1 MLHAVKKKNKILMEA
16 LEEGRICVCTPD
28 RLYLKNY
35 NCLVVSACFGLDK
48 DGRIGWDFGY
58 AGKVYNENIPE
69 AYISICDKVTEKT
82 YFLTSLNV
90 KDSRLIRRTGN
101 NAQIFDSFCTMLS
114 DGRIPVPMKKSD
126 SLEEQSIVTGIMSC
140 VLKKNP
146 RVLPCVGKLPVKCA
160 MGGMFTGADLFVLV
174 DGEKKVGMH
183 DELLLK
189 KAMEKTGM
197 LVTTLS
203 PLSLA
208 GEAVRDT
215 LAKFTKEAMSERIS
229 G

>member
-1 MLHAVKKKNKILMEA
+1 
-16 LEEGRICVCTPD
+16 
-28 RLYLKNY
+28 
-35 NCLVVSACFGLDK
+35 
-48 DGRIGWDFGY
+48 
-58 AGKVYNENIPE
+58 
-69 AYISICDKVTEKT
+69 
-82 YFLTSLNV
+82 
-90 KDSRLIRRTGN
+90 
-101 NAQIFDSFCTMLS
+101 
-114 DGRIPVPMKKSD
+114 
-126 SLEEQSIVTGIMSC
+126 
-140 VLKKNP
+140 
-146 RVLPCVGKLPVKCA
+146 
-160 MGGMFTGADLFVLV
+160 
-174 DGEKKVGMH
+174 MH